1 MYYIRGAFEDEEPK
15 ESKYK
20 VVTNS
25 KVRTKYAVKKEWKDE
40 TGMMLWSKGKKKCS
54 SLRKA
59 AVA

>member
-1 MYYIRGAFEDEEPK
+1 MYYIRGAFEDEKPK

-20 VVTNS
+20 AVTNS
-25 KVRTKYAVKKEWKDE
+25 KVRTKYVVKKEWKDE
-40 TGMMLWSKGKKKCS
+40 TRMMLWSKEKKCS

>member
-1 MYYIRGAFEDEEPK
+1 MYYIRGEFEDEEPK

-20 VVTNS
+20 AVTNS
-25 KVRTKYAVKKEWKDE
+25 KVRTKYVVKKEWKDE
-40 TGMMLWSKGKKKCS
+40 TRMMLWSKEKKCS

>member
-40 TGMMLWSKGKKKCS
+40 TGMMLWSKGKKNVLLSEKQQ
-54 SLRKA
+54 
-59 AVA
+59 

>member
-25 KVRTKYAVKKEWKDE
+25 KVTTKFAVKKE
-40 TGMMLWSKGKKKCS
+40 
-54 SLRKA
+54 
-59 AVA
+59 